1 MPTLKPSLL
10 KSAEQAHLTHHVV
23 LEAGTTIDDMLK
35 PEYWKA
41 AAAHLHPSDRIQVEA
56 ADGSFFAELSVR
68 DVGKTW
74 AKVKVCNEK
83 RHEPDEEVSE
93 DAWMQ
98 AFTVTPHH
106 RGYVVKRNSDGT

>member
-1 MPTLKPSLL
+1 MGRVRRLLDNEPSCEPHAL
-10 KSAEQAHLTHHVV
+10 HCR
-23 LEAGTTIDDMLK
+23 
-35 PEYWKA
+35 A
-41 AAAHLHPSDRIQVEA
+41 AIHCGR
-56 ADGSFFAELSVR
+56 
-68 DVGKTW
+68 TW

-106 RGYVVKRNSDGT
+106 RGYVVKRNSDGTAASSPFAERIDAVFAARDLYRR